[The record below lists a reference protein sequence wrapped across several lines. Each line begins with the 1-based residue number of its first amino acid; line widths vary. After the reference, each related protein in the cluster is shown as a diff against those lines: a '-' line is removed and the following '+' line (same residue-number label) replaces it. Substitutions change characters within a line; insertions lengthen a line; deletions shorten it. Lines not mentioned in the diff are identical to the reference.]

1 MGVAGIV
8 VDLDGPA
15 DLERVAEVKKA
26 IDALPRRRPRNGRR
40 DALAPSTP
48 TEWPA
53 GELDPDQDS
62 PADERFG
69 GDSPGVFRS

>member
-53 GELDPDQDS
+53 GELDS